1 VRALLSVAVF
11 AAGLWYFLPEPAEAF
26 MYRVAGT
33 DDTLSRLVSPLVEPF
48 DILDKAG
55 PWGFGIGAAH
65 QSAAFL
71 VGSAHPWWTDGM
83 VAEAESSRVML
94 ELGIAGFVLV
104 FLFRFLITLAA
115 LRAAFT
121 LKSSSAR
128 TLALML
134 VLYLGLQIF
143 GAVIFNPTNDLLYWF
158 AVGLL
163 FALHRFQAREVHV
176 AKAPRAI
183 SQLQLQ
189 RSA

>member
-1 VRALLSVAVF
+1 
-11 AAGLWYFLPEPAEAF
+11 
-26 MYRVAGT
+26 
-33 DDTLSRLVSPLVEPF
+33 
-48 DILDKAG
+48 
-55 PWGFGIGAAH
+55 
-65 QSAAFL
+65 
-71 VGSAHPWWTDGM
+71 M